1 MANKY
6 LITVV
11 LSMGAGVL
19 GIALLHVVWPALEP
33 LPEFM
38 QYALTGVGGAVFA
51 IYLADA
57 TRAVLPLPFEMGS
70 EGRPHATSASRG
82 QWT

>member
-19 GIALLHVVWPALEP
+19 GIALLHVVWPVLEP

-38 QYALTGVGGAVFA
+38 QYALTGVGGVLFA

-57 TRAVLPLPFEMGS
+57 TRAVLPPHFEPGS
-70 EGRPHATSASRG
+70 EGRPHPTSAGRE
-82 QWT
+82 